1 MHIVTKISLFITT
14 FFSIATFADNPV
26 LHQYQLDNGLTLI
39 VKEDHRA
46 PVVISEVWYK
56 VGSGYES
63 LGTTGISHML
73 EHLMFKGTPKYP
85 DNEFLTLV
93 SQNGGEL
100 NAFTTRDF
108 TTYYEMLSADKLP
121 LSFELEADRMANLS
135 LDGKT
140 FDSEH
145 QVVKEERQLRTAND
159 PQALTYERFNAIAL
173 PASPYQNPT
182 VGWPSDLD
190 NMTNIDAKHWYHH
203 WYGPNN
209 AILVVVGDVNPE
221 QVYALAKQYFGSIKP
236 ITLLPVKPLHTL
248 KALGVKKVIV
258 KAPAKLPYLIM
269 GFNTPSVASASDTK
283 DAWKPYA
290 LEVLSGILAGGDS
303 ARLEKDLVRDKQIAS
318 DIDINYDMYTRLPG
332 LFIIG
337 GTPAQGHTLSQLKQA
352 IMDEITQIQHTP
364 VDEEELSR
372 IKTQVI
378 ANNIYAQDSI
388 SFQAYLIG
396 SMVSVGLPVTEVSH
410 YESAIREVTPE
421 QVQAVAKEY
430 LKPDHLTLGE
440 LVPLV
445 KKDMPATSGSS
456 GLQGATHVE

>member
-1 MHIVTKISLFITT
+1 
-14 FFSIATFADNPV
+14 
-26 LHQYQLDNGLTLI
+26 
-39 VKEDHRA
+39 
-46 PVVISEVWYK
+46 
-56 VGSGYES
+56 
-63 LGTTGISHML
+63 
-73 EHLMFKGTPKYP
+73 
-85 DNEFLTLV
+85 
-93 SQNGGEL
+93 
-100 NAFTTRDF
+100 
-108 TTYYEMLSADKLP
+108 
-121 LSFELEADRMANLS
+121 
-135 LDGKT
+135 
-140 FDSEH
+140 
-145 QVVKEERQLRTAND
+145 
-159 PQALTYERFNAIAL
+159 
-173 PASPYQNPT
+173 
-182 VGWPSDLD
+182 
-190 NMTNIDAKHWYHH
+190 
-203 WYGPNN
+203 
-209 AILVVVGDVNPE
+209 
-221 QVYALAKQYFGSIKP
+221 
-236 ITLLPVKPLHTL
+236 
-248 KALGVKKVIV
+248 
-258 KAPAKLPYLIM
+258 M

-396 SMVSVGLPVTEVSH
+396 SMASVGLPVTEVSH

-456 GLQGATHVE
+456 GLQGVTHVE